1 MRWARV
7 FPRLGWPKFYQPQ
20 LARNAIYIGEI
31 FTTLRSDT
39 YILTY
44 IRTYVRTYVRTYI
57 RIYTYIYTHVYIY
70 MRYVF
75 VNMSYP
81 EWISSFRDVQF
92 HVPIAAWESPSRTRR
107 NHYSSQAVGGWRMV
121 MVHHSSDD
129 SFGDFV
135 LPKIPSGKHTESYG
149 KSQFSMGKSTIFMAI
164 FNSKLWMFTRGYWG
178 L

>member
-31 FTTLRSDT
+31 FKTLQSDT
-39 YILTY
+39 LIHTY
-44 IRTYVRTYVRTYI
+44 IH
-57 RIYTYIYTHVYIY
+57 TYIYMYIYTQIYIY

-75 VNMSYP
+75 VDMSYP
-81 EWISSFRDVQF
+81 EWIPSFRDVQF

-129 SFGDFV
+129 SFGDFF
-135 LPKIPSGKHTESYG
+135 LPKIPSAGKHTENYG
-149 KSQFSMGKSTIFMAI
+149 KSQFSMGKSTISLAI